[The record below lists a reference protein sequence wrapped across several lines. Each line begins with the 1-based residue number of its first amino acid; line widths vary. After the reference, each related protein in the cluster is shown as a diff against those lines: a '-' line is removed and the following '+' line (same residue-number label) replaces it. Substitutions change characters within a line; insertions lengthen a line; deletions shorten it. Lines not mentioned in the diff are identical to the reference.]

1 MAKNVGNIAHKKSA
15 QVLKDAGGSILGPKL
30 PDASMLVEGEIAVN
44 YADGYET
51 LSIKN
56 SSGEIST
63 FSSDAIISDTIDS
76 KISGK
81 ADTTAVTAVN
91 NELKAHK
98 GDASVHVTTADK
110 TKWDAVTGKANAS
123 DLTTHTANTTV
134 HITDAERKKWNAKA
148 EVSAV
153 TTVNN
158 TLTAHTTN
166 NGIHVTAE
174 KKATWDAKAEVSD
187 VTAVSDDLAAHTA
200 DTTVHITDAER
211 TKWNTVTGKAN
222 TNDVYSKTAAD
233 AKFQALGNYVSA
245 TTLNNYSTTAQ
256 VEEKITAAVSG
267 KANSSTVTSINKVL
281 TAHTASTDVHVTTGD
296 KATWNAV
303 TGKADS
309 STVSAI
315 NSTLTGHTGDTTI
328 HVTSDDKTK
337 WNAVTGKA
345 DTSAVTTVSNNL
357 SAHTTNTTVHVTQ
370 ANKDTWN
377 KVTSKAD
384 ATALTSHT
392 NNANIHVTT
401 GDKNTWNAVVNK
413 ANASDLTDV
422 HNALTA
428 HTSNDNMHVT
438 TGDKATWDA
447 KAEVSAVTTVSN
459 ALTTH
464 KGDNIVHITAAERTK
479 WDAVTGKADK
489 SAVTTVNNALTAH
502 TSDND
507 IHVTTGDKAT
517 WNAVSGKANS
527 STVTSINNTLTAH
540 TASTSVHV
548 TTGDKATWNAVTG
561 KADSSTVTSI
571 NKTLTAHTGNGNI
584 HVTTGD
590 KATWNTVTAKTNTS
604 DFTTHTGNTTV
615 HITDAERKKWNGK
628 AEVSKIP
635 TKVSQLTN
643 DSSFIRSAQYDSAA
657 KAIKFY
663 DIASSAITTATTA
676 VATVDA
682 TAFIKDGMVSSASVS
697 NGKLVITFNADAGKE
712 NISIPITDIFN
723 ASNYYTTANTYSKTE
738 VNNLLADK
746 SNTGHTHAIA
756 DVTNL
761 QSTLNGKANATHTHA
776 ISGVTGLQAALD
788 GKSSTSHTHA
798 ISGVTGLQAAL
809 DGKSNTNHTHKY
821 AGSSTAGGSAT
832 SAVKLDTATAGSAT
846 QPVYFT
852 EGKPA
857 ACTYTLGKSVPS
869 NAVFTD
875 THYASTTVTS
885 NAADGK
891 STVAATGNGTV
902 YLNHVENNSVKSSHN
917 IKGAG
922 ATTVTSDSAGTIT
935 ISSTNTTYGT
945 ATQSANGLMSSSDKS
960 KLDGIA
966 PGADAV
972 SFAQSLTTGTKV
984 GTITINGTGT
994 DLYCQTNTDTHHT
1007 GKTIVASAT
1016 TATSNGAA
1024 TQGNVYMNH
1033 IENGAVRS
1041 SNKIVG
1047 AGATSVASDSAGTIT
1062 ISSTNTTYGNATTGA
1077 SGLMSA
1083 SDKSKLDGI
1092 AAGANKYTHPSA
1104 TAHANGLYKVTVNDL
1119 GHVTAANAV
1128 AKADITALGIP
1139 GQDTHYTSNTIVA
1152 SANTATANG
1161 AASNGNVFLNHI
1173 ENGAVRNYHNIKGG
1187 GATTVTSDS
1196 AGTIT
1201 ISSTNTTYGAATTSA
1216 NGLMSASDKSKLDG
1230 ITASADAVSF
1240 SRSLTS
1246 GTKVGTITIN
1256 GTGTDLYCQTNTDTH
1271 HTGKTIVASATTATA
1286 NGAAT
1291 NGNVY
1296 MNHIENGAVRSY
1308 NKIVGAGATKVTSDS
1323 AGTITITSTDNNT
1336 TYSAGSGIAFN
1347 GTQINN
1353 SGVRSI
1359 SSGSDNGTI
1368 SVNTNGSTANVAVK
1382 GLGSA
1387 AYTNSG
1393 AYAAASHTHSY
1404 LPLAGGTIT
1413 GSLILKGGT
1422 SADMTYSGNTHPFIR
1437 FDNTD
1442 SSQNVSLIFTDYDNY
1457 RSPAGVKLVGNQG
1470 NEWFEAANIYAT
1482 TFHGALSGNASSA
1495 SKLATART
1503 ITINGSVTGSATFD
1517 GSGNITIGTTTN
1529 HTHNYAGSNSAGGA
1543 ANSAV
1548 ALTTATAGSATQP
1561 VYFTG
1566 GKPAACTY
1574 TLGKSVP
1581 ADAVFT
1587 DTNTHYASNTIV
1599 ASAATATSNGAAAN
1613 GNVYLNHI
1621 ENGGVRNAH
1630 KIVGGGATTVT
1641 SDTAGT
1647 ITISSTNTT
1656 YGTATTSA
1664 NGLMSAGDKS
1674 KLDGIQAGAD
1684 AVSFTRSLTG
1694 GTKIGTLTINGTGT
1708 DLYCQTNTNT
1718 TYSAGAGIGLNG
1730 TQFYNSGV
1738 RAIGTGTANGT
1749 ISVNTNGTAA
1759 DVAVKGLGSAA
1770 YTNSNAYAAASHTHK
1785 YAGSSSAG
1793 GAANSSNVL
1802 NSNARMDY
1810 GWNGINYFNAELA
1823 AGCKAKTN
1831 DAPTKAWWHI
1841 MRFNHGNN
1849 AGYYTDLAIPFNAD
1863 SLYWKTVRGGNLP
1876 HASWVQVLDAINYT
1890 SYAPTKTGGGASGTW
1905 GISINGNAATA
1916 SKLATARTITLAG
1929 SVTGSVSFDGSGNV
1943 TANTTTNHTHN
1954 YAGSS
1959 SAGGAATS
1967 ANKVANA
1974 LTLQFNG
1981 TTNQTYDGSAAK
1993 TFNVTP
1999 SAIGAAASSHS
2010 HDDRYYT
2017 ESETNNLLNAKL
2029 SLAGGTMT
2037 GNINYTAHGNSYIG
2051 NGPNDAANG
2060 LGGDLNNLVISSWY
2074 GVSFTT
2080 SCTGQAYTNKNA
2092 VSINCR
2098 NGHVYANTFVGN
2110 FSGNATS
2117 ANKVANALTLQF
2129 NGTTNQTYNGSAA
2142 KTFNVT
2148 PAAIGALPTA
2158 AQQFKAV
2165 DVTTNQANVTCPFTF
2180 NADGQN
2186 GTVMYRNT
2194 GSANVTISIS
2204 TNYLTPVKNEQ
2215 IVFTIVPGGYGE
2227 VNYLRYNSSVIVAR
2241 GL

>member
-15 QVLKDAGGSILGPKL
+15 QVLKDAGGSVLGPKL

-91 NELKAHK
+91 NALKAHK
-98 GDASVHVTTADK
+98 GDASVHITAD
-110 TKWDAVTGKANAS
+110 
-123 DLTTHTANTTV
+123 
-134 HITDAERKKWNAKA
+134 ERTKWNAKA
-148 EVSAV
+148 EASAV

-158 TLTAHTTN
+158 ALT
-166 NGIHVTAE
+166 
-174 KKATWDAKAEVSD
+174 
-187 VTAVSDDLAAHTA
+187 AHTA
-200 DTTVHITDAER
+200 DTTAHITDNER
-211 TKWNTVTGKAN
+211 TKWNTVTGKAD
-222 TNDVYSKTAAD
+222 T
-233 AKFQALGNYVSA
+233 SA
-245 TTLNNYSTTAQ
+245 VTTVN
-256 VEEKITAAVSG
+256 
-267 KANSSTVTSINKVL
+267 KAL
-281 TAHTASTDVHVTTGD
+281 TAHTASTDVHVTTAD
-296 KATWNAV
+296 KTKWNAV

-315 NSTLTGHTGDTTI
+315 NSTLTSHTGNTTI

-345 DTSAVTTVSNNL
+345 DTSAVTTVSDNL
-357 SAHTTNTTVHVTQ
+357 SAHTANTTVHVTQ

-392 NNANIHVTT
+392 DNLDIHVTT
-401 GDKNTWNAVVNK
+401 GDKATWNAVVNK

-422 HNALTA
+422 NNALTK
-428 HTSNDNMHVT
+428 HTSNGNIHVT

-459 ALTTH
+459 DLATH
-464 KGDNIVHITAAERTK
+464 KGDATVHITAAERTK
-479 WDAVTGKADK
+479 WNAVTGKADT

-502 TSDND
+502 TSDSD

-517 WNAVSGKANS
+517 WNAVTSKADSSTVTSINNILTAHTASTSVHVTQANKDTWNKVTSKADS

-540 TASTSVHV
+540 TNNGNVHV

-561 KADSSTVTSI
+561 K
-571 NKTLTAHTGNGNI
+571 
-584 HVTTGD
+584 
-590 KATWNTVTAKTNTS
+590 TNTS
-604 DFTTHTGNTTV
+604 DFTKHTGNTTA
-615 HITDAERKKWNGK
+615 HITDEERKKWNAK
-628 AEVSKIP
+628 AEVSNIP

-643 DSSFIRSAQYDSAA
+643 DSSFIRSAQYDSTA

-738 VNNLLADK
+738 VNSLLNGK

-761 QSTLNGKANATHTHA
+761 QATLNGKANTTHTHA

-798 ISGVTGLQAAL
+798 ISGVTDLQAAL
-809 DGKSNTNHTHKY
+809 DGKSNTGHTHKY
-821 AGSSTAGGSAT
+821 AASSSEGGSAN

-852 EGKPA
+852 GGKPA

-885 NAADGK
+885 NASDG
-891 STVAATGNGTV
+891 TTNAAATSNGTV

-935 ISSTNTTYGT
+935 ISSKNTTYSP
-945 ATQSANGLMSSSDKS
+945 ATQSANGLMSSGDKK
-960 KLDGIA
+960 KLDGISES
-966 PGADAV
+966 ADAV
-972 SFAQSLTTGTKV
+972 SFAQSLTAGTKV

-994 DLYCQTNTDTHHT
+994 DLYCNTNTDTHHT
-1007 GKTIVASAT
+1007 GKTVVASAM
-1016 TATSNGAA
+1016 TATSNGVASN
-1024 TQGNVYMNH
+1024 GNVYINH

-1047 AGATSVASDSAGTIT
+1047 TGATTVTSDSAGTIT
-1062 ISSTNTTYGNATTGA
+1062 VSSTNTTYGNATTDA

-1104 TAHANGLYKVTVNDL
+1104 TAYANGLYKVTVNNL
-1119 GHVTAANAV
+1119 GHVTSAVTV
-1128 AKADITALGIP
+1128 AKSDITALGIP
-1139 GQDTHYTSNTIVA
+1139 AQDTTY
-1152 SANTATANG
+1152 
-1161 AASNGNVFLNHI
+1161 NV
-1173 ENGAVRNYHNIKGG
+1173 
-1187 GATTVTSDS
+1187 
-1196 AGTIT
+1196 
-1201 ISSTNTTYGAATTSA
+1201 ATTSA
-1216 NGLMSASDKSKLDG
+1216 NGLMSSTDKSKLDG
-1230 ITASADAVSF
+1230 IATGANNYTHPTATAYNHGLYKVTVNNLGHVTSATTVSKGDITALGIPAKDTTYSTATQSANGLMSSTDKKKLDGISESADAVSF
-1240 SRSLTS
+1240 TRSLNS

-1256 GTGTDLYCQTNTDTH
+1256 GTGTDLYCHTNTDTH
-1271 HTGKTIVASATTATA
+1271 YESNTIVASANTATA
-1286 NGAAT
+1286 NGAAA

-1296 MNHIENGAVRSY
+1296 LNHIENGQVRNY
-1308 NKIVGAGATKVTSDS
+1308 HNIKGGGATKVTSDS

-1336 TYSAGSGIAFN
+1336 TYSAGSGISFN

-1359 SSGSDNGTI
+1359 GTGSANGTI

-1387 AYTNSG
+1387 AYTASG
-1393 AYAAASHTHSY
+1393 AYATSGHTHSY
-1404 LPLAGGTIT
+1404 LPLAGGTLT
-1413 GSLILKGGT
+1413 GAAKSTHQSNTWVNGVSNACFNGNYGGYGAMISMPT
-1422 SADMTYSGNTHPFIR
+1422 KNGRMSISSYPGN
-1437 FDNTD
+1437 DD
-1442 SSQNVSLIFTDYDNY
+1442 
-1457 RSPAGVKLVGNQG
+1457 
-1470 NEWFEAANIYAT
+1470 NIYFGWCNNTAINAGTNNFTNQMLWNASSNTLSCAT
-1482 TFHGALSGNASSA
+1482 FSGALSGNASSA

-1503 ITINGSVTGSATFD
+1503 IALSGSVTGSATFD

-1529 HTHNYAGSNSAGGA
+1529 HTHNYAGSSSAGGVATSAYAVASRGVLSAYTSGSTEMGAAGINLYNVYNNGYPTAYGNLIHVRGQGAGQLLAGWSGSAALGRLYYRSKRDNSDSGWSNWGTVAFTSDTVAAANKVTNALTLQLNGSTSVTYNGSAAGTFNVTPSGIGAAAASHTHSYAGSSSAGGA
-1543 ANSAV
+1543 ANSV
-1548 ALTTATAGSATQP
+1548 ANSLTVQFNGTENAKYNGSAAKT
-1561 VYFTG
+1561 VNIT
-1566 GKPAACTY
+1566 PAA
-1574 TLGKSVP
+1574 
-1581 ADAVFT
+1581 
-1587 DTNTHYASNTIV
+1587 I
-1599 ASAATATSNGAAAN
+1599 GAAA
-1613 GNVYLNHI
+1613 
-1621 ENGGVRNAH
+1621 
-1630 KIVGGGATTVT
+1630 
-1641 SDTAGT
+1641 
-1647 ITISSTNTT
+1647 SSH
-1656 YGTATTSA
+1656 
-1664 NGLMSAGDKS
+1664 
-1674 KLDGIQAGAD
+1674 
-1684 AVSFTRSLTG
+1684 
-1694 GTKIGTLTINGTGT
+1694 
-1708 DLYCQTNTNT
+1708 
-1718 TYSAGAGIGLNG
+1718 
-1730 TQFYNSGV
+1730 
-1738 RAIGTGTANGT
+1738 
-1749 ISVNTNGTAA
+1749 
-1759 DVAVKGLGSAA
+1759 
-1770 YTNSNAYAAASHTHK
+1770 SHN

-1810 GWNGINYFNAELA
+1810 GWNGINYFNADLA

-1841 MRFNHGNN
+1841 MRFNHANT
-1849 AGYYTDLAIPFNAD
+1849 AGYYTDLAIPFNSD
-1863 SLYWKTVRGGNLP
+1863 SLYWKTVRGGSLP

-1905 GISINGNAATA
+1905 GISVTGNAATA

-1943 TANTTTNHTHN
+1943 TANTTTNHTHK

-1959 SAGGAATS
+1959 SAGGAANS
-1967 ANKVANA
+1967 VANS
-1974 LTLQFNG
+1974 LTVQFNG
-1981 TTNQTYDGSAAK
+1981 TTNATYNGGAAK
-1993 TFNVTP
+1993 TVNITP
-1999 SAIGAAASSHS
+1999 AAIGAAASDHT
-2010 HDDRYYT
+2010 H
-2017 ESETNNLLNAKL
+2017 
-2029 SLAGGTMT
+2029 
-2037 GNINYTAHGNSYIG
+2037 NY
-2051 NGPNDAANG
+2051 
-2060 LGGDLNNLVISSWY
+2060 
-2074 GVSFTT
+2074 
-2080 SCTGQAYTNKNA
+2080 
-2092 VSINCR
+2092 
-2098 NGHVYANTFVGN
+2098 
-2110 FSGNATS
+2110 
-2117 ANKVANALTLQF
+2117 
-2129 NGTTNQTYNGSAA
+2129 
-2142 KTFNVT
+2142 
-2148 PAAIGALPTA
+2148 LPIA

-2165 DVTTNQANVTCPFTF
+2165 DVTTNQSNVTCPFTF
-2180 NADGQN
+2180 TADGQN

-2204 TNYLTPVKNEQ
+2204 TNYLSPTNEQ
-2215 IVFTIVPGGYGE
+2215 IFFTIVPGGYGE
-2227 VNYLRYNSSVIVAR
+2227 VNYLRYSSTVIVAR